1 MPDRISVRSFLNEA
15 REDVSSPTT
24 SNFMS
29 TMNACRN
36 TVGALEESLDED
48 YSILSKL
55 KKSSKNVHA
64 AGLTYSTNQLS
75 LAESL
80 EKLGTSSLSKEAET
94 GIGTAFLKFSVTFKE
109 LCSAMK
115 TLFTNYNNMVL
126 FPLDSLLKGDLKDVK
141 GDLRKPFDKAWKD
154 YEAKVAKIEKEK
166 KKIAQ
171 EAGCLRT
178 EVTGGEMAEETERER
193 RFFQLQMCELLI
205 KVNEIKVKKGVELA
219 QHLVEFYYAQITYF
233 QLGSQVLESMKG
245 YLEELV
251 TNLQQ
256 LRAQQDVERKE
267 LNELRNEIKTQLQL
281 DKETAQSKSV
291 YSLHGQQG
299 DKLHGNERAG
309 FLLKRSEGL
318 RKVWQKR
325 YCVAKDGHFTLAHS
339 PTSRPT
345 QTLNLLVCQVKE
357 EDGKKHTFNI
367 VSHNRT
373 YLFQADDEADLE
385 AWVSVLNNSR
395 TEALEKAFGDSD
407 KAESEENSAVVSNL
421 KELRQ
426 NIVKQVRR
434 LPGNDTCADCSAKD
448 PTWLATNLGVLLCI
462 ECSGIHRDM
471 GVHISR
477 IRSIELD
484 KLGTVELLQAKAV
497 GNGGFNEIMEA
508 TLDYNQKPTASSK
521 MDERKEF
528 IRAKYI
534 QHKYAIKSGD
544 NTEKILQEL
553 HQAVKSKDIL
563 AVLQAFAEG
572 VELSTPL
579 PGHPKNATA
588 LHIAIEQEDLTS
600 LHIVDFLAQNC
611 NDVNVADQDG
621 NTPLHVASS
630 LCKTE
635 CMRVLIRAGGTDSL
649 RIENS
654 DGKTP
659 IAVSKGLEDTESTE
673 LLKQCAG
680 DKLGLCENV
689 KIDWGL
695 NEADGI
701 YDNPLDL
708 LDIKPEFSDDE
719 TLSDSKLELKP
730 RSSPPTPPRH
740 RRHLPTRPVSQMI
753 LPGGGYPKGLQ
764 GLSGMSPLVSG
775 LTLVGND
782 SPSVDK
788 LPGGSPIVRRR
799 APVPPPG
806 ETVAVNVRASMFV
819 PSTVSDSVF
828 SSMTSTFGHGPK
840 GKGADEAGDQ
850 SDSPPPIPPVRCSSV
865 SRDRD
870 KRFGIDVPPPPLPA
884 KPKFDDPPGRP
895 PPPEIK
901 TRPPSEAVNRR
912 TPPVPPAPKRSGSDL
927 KPAAP
932 PLPPT
937 HRRSKSE
944 GRSPFGED
952 IPAGPGS
959 ESRLPLEKKLSDPAD
974 AEEAD
979 KGVNRPLPPPRPLK
993 HGSVRVTSS
1002 PSLVANGELA
1012 PRAATLPRPPPRA
1025 GSELTSGRP
1034 PTLANAD
1041 KKSNDPTKEPLE
1053 EKEHFVPESPIP
1065 SLPPRSR
1072 GTGSPSGLPRRVQAL
1087 YDCDADNEDE
1097 LTFNE
1102 GDVILV
1108 KGEGEDAEWWFGEIE
1123 GQPEKNGVFPI
1134 SFVRVLSQ

>member
-15 REDVSSPTT
+15 IEDVSSPTT

-48 YSILSKL
+48 YNILSKL
-55 KKSSKNVHA
+55 KKSSKNVYA
-64 AGLTYSTNQLS
+64 AGLNYSTNQLS

-80 EKLGTSSLSKEAET
+80 EKLGTSALAKEADT

-126 FPLDSLLKGDLKDVK
+126 FPLDSLLKGDLRDVK
-141 GDLRKPFDKAWKD
+141 GDMRKSFDKAWRE

-166 KKIAQ
+166 KKVAQ
-171 EAGCLRT
+171 EAGFLRT

-193 RFFQLQMCELLI
+193 RVFQLQMCEFLI

-219 QHLVEFYYAQITYF
+219 QHLVEFYYAQVTYF
-233 QLGSQVLESMKG
+233 QMGSQVLESMKG
-245 YLEELV
+245 YLEELA
-251 TNLQQ
+251 TDLQQ
-256 LRAQQDVERKE
+256 LKAQQDEERRE
-267 LNELRNEIKTQLQL
+267 LNQLRNEIKTQLQVE
-281 DKETAQSKSV
+281 KEATPSKSG
-291 YSLHGQQG
+291 YSLHGQLG
-299 DKLHGNERAG
+299 DKVHGNEKVG

-325 YCVAKDGHFTLAHS
+325 YCVAREGHFTLAHS

-345 QTLNLLVCQVKE
+345 QTLNLLVCQIKE

-373 YLFQADDEADLE
+373 YLFQADDETDLE
-385 AWVSVLNNSR
+385 AWVSVLSNCR

-407 KAESEENSAVVSNL
+407 KVESEENSSLVCNL

-426 NIVKQVRR
+426 RIVKQVRR
-434 LPGNDTCADCSAKD
+434 LPGNDTCADCSGRD

-462 ECSGIHRDM
+462 ECSGIHREM

-508 TLDYNQKPTASSK
+508 TLDYNEKPTASSN

-528 IRAKYI
+528 IRAKYM

-572 VELSTPL
+572 VELSAPL
-579 PGHPKNATA
+579 PVHPKNATA
-588 LHIAIEQEDLTS
+588 LHVAVEQEDLTS

-611 NDVNVADQDG
+611 NDVNVADQEG
-621 NTPLHVASS
+621 NTPLHVAALSS
-630 LCKTE
+630 KTE
-635 CMRVLIRAGGTDSL
+635 CLRVLLRAGGTDGL
-649 RIENS
+649 NIGNK

-659 IAVSKGLEDTESTE
+659 VDIAKGLGHEETIE
-673 LLKQCAG
+673 LLKQSAA
-680 DKLGLCENV
+680 DKLVQCENV

-701 YDNPLDL
+701 YDDPLEL

-719 TLSDSKLELKP
+719 ALNEKG

-740 RRHLPTRPVSQMI
+740 RRQFHSRPLSQMI
-753 LPGGGYPKGLQ
+753 LPGGGFSKGAQ
-764 GLSGMSPLVSG
+764 GIPGMCSLVSG
-775 LTLVGND
+775 FSLSANE
-782 SPSVDK
+782 SPSNDK
-788 LPGGSPIVRRR
+788 CTIESPVIRRR
-799 APVPPPG
+799 APVPPTG
-806 ETVAVNVRASMFV
+806 ETVAVNVRASMFI
-819 PSTVSDSVF
+819 PSTASDTSF
-828 SSMTSTFGHGPK
+828 TAMTSTFGHGPK
-840 GKGADEAGDQ
+840 GKTADEAGVDLP
-850 SDSPPPIPPVRCSSV
+850 DAPPPIPPVRCSSV

-870 KRFGIDVPPPPLPA
+870 KRFGVDIPLPPLPA
-884 KPKFDDPPGRP
+884 KPKFDDTPNRP
-895 PPPEIK
+895 PPPDGK
-901 TRPPSEAVNRR
+901 TRPLTEMFNRR
-912 TPPVPPAPKRSGSDL
+912 APPIPPAPKRTASDL
-927 KPAAP
+927 KPSAP
-932 PLPPT
+932 PLPM
-937 HRRSKSE
+937 HRRSKSD
-944 GRSPFGED
+944 GKSPFDED
-952 IPAGPGS
+952 IPARSGLASKP
-959 ESRLPLEKKLSDPAD
+959 PLEKKLSGPMSAKDD
-974 AEEAD
+974 D
-979 KGVNRPLPPPRPLK
+979 KNRPLPPPRPLK
-993 HGSVRVTSS
+993 HNSVRVTSS
-1002 PSLVANGELA
+1002 PSLVANGDIS
-1012 PRAATLPRPPPRA
+1012 PRFASLPRPPQRA
-1025 GSELTSGRP
+1025 GSELTPGIP
-1034 PTLANAD
+1034 PPPANFD
-1041 KKSNDPTKEPLE
+1041 RKSKEIVKE
-1053 EKEHFVPESPIP
+1053 ERETAEPESLVPG
-1065 SLPPRSR
+1065 LPPRLH
-1072 GTGSPSGLPRRVQAL
+1072 SPRTSSGLPRRVQAL
-1087 YDCDADNEDE
+1087 YDCEADNDDE
-1097 LTFNE
+1097 LTFRE
-1102 GDVILV
+1102 GDIILV
-1108 KGEGEDAEWWFGEIE
+1108 TGEGEDAEWWMGEIE
-1123 GQPEKNGVFPI
+1123 GQPQNSGVFPI

>member
-1 MPDRISVRSFLNEA
+1 MPDRITVRSFLNEA

-48 YSILSKL
+48 YNILNKL
-55 KKSSKNVHA
+55 KKSSKAVHA
-64 AGLTYSTNQLS
+64 AGLNYSTNQLL

-80 EKLGTSSLSKEAET
+80 EKLGTSSLSKEADT
-94 GIGTAFLKFSVTFKE
+94 GIGTAFLKFSVTAKE
-109 LCSAMK
+109 LCSVMK
-115 TLFTNYNNMVL
+115 TLFTNYHNMVL
-126 FPLDSLLKGDLKDVK
+126 FPLESLLKGDMKDVR
-141 GDLRKPFDKAWKD
+141 GDMRKPFDKAWKD
-154 YEAKVAKIEKEK
+154 YEAKVGKIEKEK
-166 KKIAQ
+166 KKVAQ
-171 EAGCLRT
+171 EAGFLRT

-193 RFFQLQMCELLI
+193 RVFQLQMCEFLM

-219 QHLVEFYYAQITYF
+219 QHLVEFYYAQVTYF

-251 TNLQQ
+251 VELQQ
-256 LRAQQDVERKE
+256 LRAQQDAERKE
-267 LNELRNEIKTQLQL
+267 LSELRNEIKSQLQL
-281 DKETAQSKSV
+281 DKDTSEKKGS

-299 DKLHGNERAG
+299 DKVHGNERAG
-309 FLLKRSEGL
+309 FLQKRSEGL
-318 RKVWQKR
+318 RKIWQKR

-407 KAESEENSAVVSNL
+407 KAESEDNNSLVSNL

-426 NIVKQVRR
+426 RIVSQVRR
-434 LPGNDTCADCSAKD
+434 LPGNEFCADCSGKD

-508 TLDYNQKPTASSK
+508 TLNDDLKPTASSK

-553 HQAVKSKDIL
+553 HQAVKSRDIL

-579 PGHPKNATA
+579 PGHPSNSTA
-588 LHIAIEQEDLTS
+588 LHVAVEQEDLTS

-611 NDVNVADQDG
+611 NDVNVTDQDG
-621 NTPLHVASS
+621 NTALHLAAISS
-630 LCKTE
+630 KTE
-635 CMRVLIRAGGTDSL
+635 CMRVLLRAGATDSL
-649 RIENS
+649 GLENK

-659 IAVSKGLEDTESTE
+659 VDISKGLEHTESIE
-673 LLKQCAG
+673 LLKLSASG
-680 DKLGLCENV
+680 KMAPCENV

-695 NEADGI
+695 NAVDGI
-701 YDNPLDL
+701 YDNPLEL

-719 TLSDSKLELKP
+719 GLNDSKTESKA

-740 RRHLPTRPVSQMI
+740 RRNLPTRPVSQMI
-753 LPGGGYPKGLQ
+753 LPGGGYMKGMQ
-764 GLSGMSPLVSG
+764 GLPGMSPLVTG
-775 LTLVGND
+775 LTLVGGD
-782 SPSVDK
+782 SSTA
-788 LPGGSPIVRRR
+788 GGSPLVVRRK
-799 APVPPPG
+799 VPTRPSG
-806 ETVAVNVRASMFV
+806 TNVETVAVNVRASMFL
-819 PSTVSDSVF
+819 PSTASESTL
-828 SSMTSTFGHGPK
+828 SSTSTFGHGPK
-840 GKGADEAGDQ
+840 NKTPDGAGTDQ
-850 SDSPPPIPPVRCSSV
+850 SDSPPPIPPIRCSSV
-865 SRDRD
+865 SRE
-870 KRFGIDVPPPPLPA
+870 KRFGIDVPLPPLPA
-884 KPKFDDPPGRP
+884 KPKFDDPDATSTKPSPPEVKSRP
-895 PPPEIK
+895 PD
-901 TRPPSEAVNRR
+901 AANRR
-912 TPPVPPAPKRSGSDL
+912 APPVPPAPKRAGAEI
-927 KPAAP
+927 KPPAP
-932 PLPPT
+932 PLPT

-952 IPAGPGS
+952 IPLAKNSKP
-959 ESRLPLEKKLSDPAD
+959 PFEKKLSSPLDKQ
-974 AEEAD
+974 EEA
-979 KGVNRPLPPPRPLK
+979 RPSPPPRPLK
-993 HGSVRVTSS
+993 PGSVSLRAKSSSPLLANGEVTSS
-1002 PSLVANGELA
+1002 RSAS
-1012 PRAATLPRPPPRA
+1012 LPRPPPRVS
-1025 GSELTSGRP
+1025 SELSSSK
-1034 PTLANAD
+1034 A
-1041 KKSNDPTKEPLE
+1041 SV
-1053 EKEHFVPESPIP
+1053 EKESDDKPELVDESDVTVPESPIP
-1065 SLPPRSR
+1065 DLPPRAP
-1072 GTGSPSGLPRRVQAL
+1072 GVVVASGLPRRVQAL
-1087 YDCDADNEDE
+1087 YDCEADNEDE
-1097 LTFNE
+1097 LTFKE
-1102 GDVILV
+1102 GDILLV
-1108 KGEGEDAEWWFGEIE
+1108 KGEGEDAEWWVGEVE
-1123 GQPEKNGVFPI
+1123 GQPGKSGVFPI
-1134 SFVRVLSQ
+1134 SFVRVLTD